1 MAKSDYGHTETD
13 KILAV
18 LEKKIIAVYQE
29 ASEDMG
35 KTVRAYFKQF
45 AKRDLEEQK
54 RLESGEITKDMYTQ
68 WRLDQMGRGERY
80 TQLRDKL
87 AERYTNANQTA
98 VSYVNDAT
106 PGIYSLNRNY
116 AEYTIE
122 QVGGNV
128 GFTLWDESTV
138 KRLIQEQPNLMP
150 YYPAEKAIR
159 RGIDLAYGQQQITAS
174 VTSGILQGESVYRI
188 ADDLMH
194 RITTMSRE
202 SAIRTARTAVTEA
215 ENAGRQDAYDQA
227 EQMGIEMEKEWMA
240 TLDDRTRET
249 HQEADG
255 QVVDY
260 NEPFIVGNAR
270 LMYPGDESGP
280 PEEIYNC
287 RCTMVARVKGIDQAD
302 RERWAKDDEGNRV
315 NIGNMTY
322 KQWEEW
328 KEKNGD

>member
-1 MAKSDYGHTETD
+1 MSDYGHDETD
-13 KILAV
+13 EILKE
-18 LEKKIIAVYQE
+18 LEKKITEVYKD
-29 ASEDMG
+29 AYEDMDA
-35 KTVRAYFKQF
+35 TVRDYFKQF
-45 AKRDLEEQK
+45 ARRDEEEQK
-54 RLESGEITKDMYTQ
+54 RMKAGEITKDQYQQ
-68 WRLDQMGRGERY
+68 WRLTQISRGGRY
-80 TQLRDKL
+80 TDLRDRL
-87 AERYTNANQTA
+87 AERFTDANATA
-98 VSYVNDAT
+98 IAYVNDAT

-128 GFTLWDESTV
+128 GFNLWDEQTV
-138 KRLIQEQPNLMP
+138 KRLITENPNLMP
-150 YYPAEKAIR
+150 YYPQEKAIR
-159 RGIDLAYGQQQITAS
+159 RGIDLAYGQEQITAS
-174 VTSGILQGESVYRI
+174 VVSGILQGDSVYKI
-188 ADDLMH
+188 ADDLMI
-194 RITTMSRE
+194 RIQTMSRE

-215 ENAGRQDAYDQA
+215 ENAGRQDAFDQA

-240 TLDDRTRET
+240 TLDGRTRET

-322 KQWEEW
+322 KQWKEW